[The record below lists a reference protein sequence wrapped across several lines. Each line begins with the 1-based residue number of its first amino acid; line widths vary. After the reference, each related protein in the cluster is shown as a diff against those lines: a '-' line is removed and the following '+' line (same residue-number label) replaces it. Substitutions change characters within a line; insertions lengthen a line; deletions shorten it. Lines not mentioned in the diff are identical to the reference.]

1 MRIGRYLQDRRVMIT
16 LFVAALVVSVVFM
29 AACGVGTELIGVV
42 SVVMSVATLIGLIYD
57 YCRKNAYYRRLF
69 QNLDRM
75 DQKYLILETLR
86 QPGFYEGELF
96 AQVLYEA
103 NKSMTEQ
110 VNENRRQMKDLLK
123 CGCMRGSFRWQAFC
137 SCVTITRRI
146 WIKSL

>member
-1 MRIGRYLQDRRVMIT
+1 MIT

-110 VNENRRQMKDLLK
+110 VNENRRQMKDFK
-123 CGCMRGSFRWQAFC
+123 DF
-137 SCVTITRRI
+137 I
-146 WIKSL
+146 